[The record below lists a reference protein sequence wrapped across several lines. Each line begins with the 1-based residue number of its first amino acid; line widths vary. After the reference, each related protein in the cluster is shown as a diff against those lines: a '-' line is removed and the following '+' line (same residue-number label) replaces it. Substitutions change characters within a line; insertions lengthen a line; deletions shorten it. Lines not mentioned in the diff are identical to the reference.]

1 MARADAPRTGALA
14 RGAITGLAATRIGM
28 AHMGHRLRTGSAP
41 QDGERQARHEAELGR
56 ILFQALGQLRGTALK
71 VSQLLSMDTTLLP
84 EGVRRELARACHQ
97 ALPLNRALVGRV
109 FRQSFGQEPE
119 ALFAQFEP
127 QAFAAASLGQ
137 VHRARLD
144 GHGAVAVKVQYP
156 GIAATI
162 ASDMRLLRAALKALG
177 QGVLP
182 LPEPPVVERVLQEIE
197 ATLHREVDYLH
208 EAQQLAWFAD
218 HATLPGVVIPR
229 PVASHTRAQVLTLD
243 HVEGLHLD
251 AWLQGA
257 PSQAQRDAAG
267 QRLFD
272 WFLHCAFGLGQL
284 HADLHPGNVLFLP
297 DGRIGMLDFGCTRAL
312 SAGFRADLARAWSAV
327 LRPEGPDR
335 NQHLLAAYRALG
347 LLAPSLDQAT
357 FTREL
362 LPVLTPMLDW
372 QVQPLRT
379 PRFDFAHKT
388 APQHPAPAQQRLLA
402 DHLAGMPP
410 EMPAFERAWMGLMH
424 LLTRLGARVDT
435 ANRWIA
441 PPPALT
447 PPKHADTKLRPTPT
461 DA

>member
-1 MARADAPRTGALA
+1 MARADAAPRTGALA
-14 RGAITGLAATRIGM
+14 RGAITGLAAARIGI
-28 AHMGHRLRTGSAP
+28 AHLGHRRGSSGTPNA
-41 QDGERQARHEAELGR
+41 ERQAQHEAELGR
-56 ILFQALGQLRGTALK
+56 ILFQTLGQLRGTALK

-144 GHGAVAVKVQYP
+144 GHGTVAVKVQYP

-177 QGVLP
+177 QGALP
-182 LPEPPVVERVLQEIE
+182 LPAPPVVERVLQEIE

-208 EAQQLAWFAD
+208 EARQLAWFAD

-229 PVASHTRAQVLTLD
+229 PVDSHTRAQVLTLE

-251 AWLQGA
+251 AWLHGA
-257 PSQAQRDAAG
+257 PPQSWRDAAG

-297 DGRIGMLDFGCTRAL
+297 EGRIALLDFGCTRTL
-312 SAGFRADLARAWSAV
+312 SQGFRADLARAWAAA
-327 LRPEGPDR
+327 LQPDGPER
-335 NQHLLAAYRALG
+335 ARALHAAYRALG
-347 LLAPSLDQAT
+347 LLAPTLDEST
-357 FTREL
+357 FARDL
-362 LPVLTPMLDW
+362 LPVIAPLLDW
-372 QVQPLRT
+372 QIQPLRT
-379 PRFDFAHKT
+379 PCFDFAHKMP
-388 APQHPAPAQQRLLA
+388 PQHPGTAQQRLLA
-402 DHLAGMPP
+402 RHLAGVPP

-424 LLTRLGARVDT
+424 LLTRLEARVDT

-441 PPPALT
+441 P
-447 PPKHADTKLRPTPT
+447 
-461 DA
+461 

>member
-1 MARADAPRTGALA
+1 MARADAAPRTGAIA
-14 RGAITGLAATRIGM
+14 RGAITGLAATRIGV
-28 AHMGHRLRTGSAP
+28 AQLGHRLRAGGT
-41 QDGERQARHEAELGR
+41 QDKERQAQHEAELGR
-56 ILFQALGQLRGTALK
+56 ILFQTLGQLRGTALK
-71 VSQLLSMDTTLLP
+71 VSQLLSMDATLLP

-156 GIAATI
+156 GIATTI

-177 QGVLP
+177 QGALP
-182 LPEPPVVERVLQEIE
+182 LPAPPVVERVLQEIE

-208 EAQQLAWFAD
+208 EARQLAWFAD

-229 PVASHTRAQVLTLD
+229 PVASHTRAQVLTLE
-243 HVEGLHLD
+243 HVEGQHLD
-251 AWLQGA
+251 AWLRGA
-257 PSQAQRDAAG
+257 PPQSWRDAAG

-297 DGRIGMLDFGCTRAL
+297 EGRIALLDFGCTRTL
-312 SAGFRADLARAWSAV
+312 SEGFRTDLARAWSAA
-327 LRPEGPDR
+327 LQPDGPQR
-335 NQHLLAAYRALG
+335 ARALHGAYRALG
-347 LLAPSLDQAT
+347 LLAPALDEPT
-357 FTREL
+357 FARDL
-362 LPVLTPMLDW
+362 LPVIAPLLDW
-372 QVQPLRT
+372 QVQPLRA
-379 PRFDFAHKT
+379 PRFDFAHKM
-388 APQHPAPAQQRLLA
+388 PPRHPEPAQQRLLA
-402 DHLAGMPP
+402 RHLAGVPP

-424 LLTRLGARVDT
+424 LLTRLEARVDT
-435 ANRWIA
+435 ANRWVA
-441 PPPALT
+441 PQLPSSTGP
-447 PPKHADTKLRPTPT
+447 RP
-461 DA
+461 